1 MIITMKKDA
10 SPKELEKLHESFD
23 EKGLRVNV
31 IEGEEYN
38 VWGIVGDTAHIND
51 RDILANRCVA
61 NVQRVSAPYKLANR
75 MFHPEAALRSAERNR
90 LL

>member
-10 SPKELEKLHESFD
+10 SAKELERLREGFD

-38 VWGIVGDTAHIND
+38 VWGICLLYTSPSP
-51 RDILANRCVA
+51 RD
-61 NVQRVSAPYKLANR
+61 
-75 MFHPEAALRSAERNR
+75 
-90 LL
+90 

>member
-61 NVQRVSAPYKLANR
+61 NVQRVSASYKLANR
-75 MFHPEAALRSAERNR
+75 MFHPEDTIV
-90 LL
+90 